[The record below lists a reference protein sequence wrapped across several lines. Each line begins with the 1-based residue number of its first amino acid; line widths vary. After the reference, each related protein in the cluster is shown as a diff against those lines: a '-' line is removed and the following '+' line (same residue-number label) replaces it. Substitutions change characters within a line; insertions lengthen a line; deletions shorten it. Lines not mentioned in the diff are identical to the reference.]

1 MLIDTHAHLFEQQFD
16 EDRTEMLLRAE
27 NEGVKAVLLP
37 NIDVESMAAMHSLSE
52 ESTMCIPMMGLHP
65 SSVNMNWQSDLQVI
79 EKALFENP
87 NRYIAVGEIGID
99 LYWDKTYKE
108 AQMKVLAEQIRWA
121 KKLSKPIS
129 IHVREAFHEVFE
141 VIEKENDDTLKGVFH
156 CFTGHIEQ
164 AKRIL
169 SFGGFKLGIGGVVT
183 FKNAKIAEVLKQI
196 DPENLVLET
205 DAPYLAPSPYR
216 GKRNESAYL
225 KEIAEKLANIYGMDY
240 QTFCTITSKNAEAIF
255 NINSFLNRA

>member
-87 NRYIAVGEIGID
+87 SRYIAVGEIGID
-99 LYWDKTYKE
+99 LYWDKTFKSE
-108 AQMKVLAEQIRWA
+108 QIEIFREQIRWA
-121 KKLSKPIS
+121 KALKKPIS
-129 IHVREAFHEVFE
+129 IHVREAFDEVFE
-141 VIEKENDDTLKGVFH
+141 VIKEENDSSLTGIFH

>member
-16 EDRTEMLLRAE
+16 EDRSEMLLRAE

-37 NIDVESMAAMHSLSE
+37 NIDVESMAAMHALSE

-65 SSVNMNWQSDLQVI
+65 SSVNMDWKRDLQVI

-99 LYWDKTYKE
+99 LYWDKTIKAE
-108 AQMKVLAEQIRWA
+108 QIEIFREQIRWA
-121 KKLSKPIS
+121 KALKKPIS
-129 IHVREAFHEVFE
+129 IHVREAFDEVFE
-141 VIEKENDDTLKGVFH
+141 VIEEENDSSLTGIFH

-183 FKNAKIAEVLKQI
+183 FKNAKIAEGLKQI

-225 KEIAEKLANIYGMDY
+225 KEIAEKLADIYGVDY
-240 QTFCTITSKNAEAIF
+240 QTICVKTSENAEAIF

>member
-16 EDRTEMLLRAE
+16 EDRKEMLLRAKK
-27 NEGVKAVLLP
+27 EGVKAVLLP
-37 NIDVESMAAMHSLSE
+37 NIDVESMAAMHALSQ

-87 NRYIAVGEIGID
+87 SRYIAVGEIGID
-99 LYWDKTYKE
+99 LYWDKTFKSE
-108 AQMKVLAEQIRWA
+108 QIEIFREQIRWA
-121 KKLSKPIS
+121 KALKKPIS
-129 IHVREAFHEVFE
+129 IHVREAFDEVFE
-141 VIEKENDDTLKGVFH
+141 VIKEENDSSLTGIFH

-225 KEIAEKLANIYGMDY
+225 KEIAEKLADIYGMEY
-240 QTFCTITSKNAEAIF
+240 QTICTITSKNAEAIF